1 MVPLLVGEAW
11 SASDPDGPEQ
21 TLPGD
26 RRFPPPLVLVWV
38 GVVLLT
44 PLVAGLAEKV
54 ARRTL
59 EQLDPVRSGA
69 PIEALAALLVVIAA
83 LLTTRVASTLT
94 SRQEARAGEETNAE
108 STAP

>member
-1 MVPLLVGEAW
+1 ML
-11 SASDPDGPEQ
+11 
-21 TLPGD
+21 
-26 RRFPPPLVLVWV
+26 WV

-54 ARRTL
+54 AHRTL
-59 EQLDPVRSGA
+59 EQLGPVRSGA
-69 PIEALAALLVVIAA
+69 PIQALAAVLVVIAA